1 MAVMLKIIVYGRYQ
15 SGKYALAL
23 QLMHDNPFLGEP
35 VIINNPHDMKRF
47 LASHRSSVGIVYASN
62 VHSIMG
68 KSSAEKFGSVLFVAA
83 PGEINV
89 TEKTQIAEGPRLL
102 SGGPLRLISPATE

>member
-35 VIINNPHDMKRF
+35 AIINNTHDMKRF

-62 VHSIMG
+62 VNMIMG
-68 KSSAEKFGSVLFVAA
+68 KSRAEKFGSVLFVAA
-83 PGEINV
+83 PGEIDV
-89 TEKTQIAEGPRLL
+89 TEESQVAKAPLVERGP
-102 SGGPLRLISPATE
+102 SD

>member
-23 QLMHDNPFLGEP
+23 QLVGDNPFLGEP
-35 VIINNPHDMKRF
+35 VVINNTHDMKRF

-62 VHSIMG
+62 VHLIMG
-68 KSSAEKFGSVLFVAA
+68 KNSEEKFGSVLFVAA
-83 PGEINV
+83 PGEIDV
-89 TEKTQIAEGPRLL
+89 IEKTQTAESPRLL
-102 SGGPLRLISPATE
+102 SGGLCG